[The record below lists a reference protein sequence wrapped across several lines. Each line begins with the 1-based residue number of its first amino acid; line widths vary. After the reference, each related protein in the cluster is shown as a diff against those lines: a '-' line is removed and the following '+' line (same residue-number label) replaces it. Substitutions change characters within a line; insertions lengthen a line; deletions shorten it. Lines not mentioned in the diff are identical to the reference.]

1 MADFD
6 LRDVEFQSD
15 GSADSLTAS
24 MSPALFQENVKR
36 EIATAAREVRELTMV
51 ALALEPADF
60 ASIANFQEALIEIAF
75 ALKSGLRGGDF
86 FARISDSGFWVLLR
100 TDESGAA
107 AVIDRLDLPHHD
119 NLTIHIVARKYSGYE
134 EWIERIDQLHFR

>member
-15 GSADSLTAS
+15 GRTDSLTAT
-24 MSPALFQENVKR
+24 MSPALFQENLQR
-36 EIATAAREVRELTMV
+36 EIATAAREARELTMV
-51 ALALEPADF
+51 ALALTPHGF
-60 ASIANFQEALIEIAF
+60 ASVAAFQEALIEIAF
-75 ALKSGLRGGDF
+75 ALQHGLRGGDF

-100 TDESGAA
+100 TDESSAS

-119 NLTIHIVARKYSGYE
+119 NLIIHIVVRKYSGLS
-134 EWIERIDQLHFR
+134 EWIERIDQLHFS